1 MAPPPELDVLA
12 IGHAIVDVL
21 AHADDG
27 FIHRHGLRKGSMELI
42 DRERA
47 EQLYDALG
55 PAVEVS
61 GGSAANTAVG
71 VASLGG
77 KAGFIGKVRDDQLGQ
92 IFIHDIR
99 AAGVAFR
106 TSPERHEGGAPTA
119 RSLIVVTP
127 DAQRTMSTYLG
138 VASTIPTGDVSEE
151 DVAAAQVLYLE
162 GYLMGIPDSMPAVY
176 RAVDAAHRASRQVAL
191 TLSDSLWVEGQ
202 RQAFVDLIP
211 KVDVLLGNEHEA
223 LALSG
228 AATLDGALDALAEQ
242 CRVLA
247 VTRGAGGSI
256 VVEGGRAVPVP
267 AQPVPHVIDTTGA
280 GDLYAA
286 GFLFGLTRGRTA
298 VDCARLGSLAASEV
312 ISHLGPRPEVSL
324 QSLAQEAGLLEASK
338 ASEAE
343 ASEASKSSR

>member
-1 MAPPPELDVLA
+1 MTAPSELDVLA

-27 FIHRHGLRKGSMELI
+27 FIHEHGLRKGAMELV
-42 DRERA
+42 DRDRA
-47 EQLYDALG
+47 ELLYGALG

-77 KAGFIGKVRDDQLGQ
+77 TAGFIGKVRDDQLGQ

-99 AAGVAFR
+99 AAGVRFSTA
-106 TSPERHEGGAPTA
+106 PAPLDGGAPTA

-138 VASTIPTGDVSEE
+138 VASTIPIDDVVDTE
-151 DVAAAQVLYLE
+151 VAKAQVLYLE
-162 GYLMGIPDSMPAVY
+162 GYLMGIPDSMPAVN
-176 RAVDAAHRASRQVAL
+176 RAVDFAHRAGRHVAL

-202 RQAFVDLIP
+202 RQSFVDVIP
-211 KVDVLLGNEHEA
+211 FVDVLLGNEHEA

-228 AATLDGALDALAEQ
+228 AGTVDEAIEILAAQ
-242 CRVLA
+242 CRVVA
-247 VTRGAGGSI
+247 VTRGSHGS
-256 VVEGGRAVPVP
+256 VVVDGNRPVAVP
-267 AQPVPHVIDTTGA
+267 AHPVDAVIDTTGA

-286 GFLFGLTRGRTA
+286 GFLFGLTRGRGP

-312 ISHLGPRPEVSL
+312 ISHLGPRPETSL
-324 QSLAQEAGLLEASK
+324 QELAEAAGL
-338 ASEAE
+338 AE
-343 ASEASKSSR
+343 PARS

>member
-1 MAPPPELDVLA
+1 MTAPSELDVLA

-27 FIHRHGLRKGSMELI
+27 FIHEHGLRKGAMELV
-42 DRERA
+42 DRDRA
-47 EQLYDALG
+47 ELLYGALG

-77 KAGFIGKVRDDQLGQ
+77 TAGFIGKVRDDQLGQ

-99 AAGVAFR
+99 AAGVRFSTA
-106 TSPERHEGGAPTA
+106 PAPLDGGAPTA

-138 VASTIPTGDVSEE
+138 VASTIPIDDVVDTE
-151 DVAAAQVLYLE
+151 VAKAQVLYLE
-162 GYLMGIPDSMPAVY
+162 GYLMGIPDSMPAVN
-176 RAVDAAHRASRQVAL
+176 RAVDFAHRAGRQVAL

-202 RQAFVDLIP
+202 RQSFVDVIP
-211 KVDVLLGNEHEA
+211 FVDVLLGNEHEA

-228 AATLDGALDALAEQ
+228 AGTVDEAIEILAAQ
-242 CRVLA
+242 CRVVA
-247 VTRGAGGSI
+247 VTLGSHGS
-256 VVEGGRAVPVP
+256 VVVDGNRPVHVP
-267 AQPVPHVIDTTGA
+267 AHPVDSVIDTTGA

-286 GFLFGLTRGRTA
+286 GFLFGLTRGRGP

-312 ISHLGPRPEVSL
+312 ISHLGPRPETSL
-324 QSLAQEAGLLEASK
+324 QELAEAAGL
-338 ASEAE
+338 AE
-343 ASEASKSSR
+343 PARS

>member
-1 MAPPPELDVLA
+1 MVAPPELDVLA

-21 AHADDG
+21 AHADDE
-27 FIHRHGLRKGSMELI
+27 FIHRHGLRKGTMELI
-42 DRERA
+42 DRDRA
-47 EQLYDALG
+47 ELLYDALG

-77 KAGFIGKVRDDQLGQ
+77 RAGFIGKVRNDQLGQ
-92 IFIHDIR
+92 IFVHDIR
-99 AAGVAFR
+99 ASGVTFR
-106 TSPERHEGGAPTA
+106 TPPASADGDAPTA

-138 VASTIPTGDVSEE
+138 VASTIPTSDVHEE

-162 GYLMGIPDSMPAVY
+162 GYLMGIPDSTPAVN
-176 RAVDAAHRASRQVAL
+176 RAVEAAHRAGRQVAL

-202 RQAFVDLIP
+202 RQAFVELIP
-211 KVDVLLGNEHEA
+211 NVDVLLGNEHEA

-228 AATLDGALDALAEQ
+228 ARTLEDALAVLAAQ

-247 VTRGAGGSI
+247 VTRGAEGSM
-256 VVEGGRAVPVP
+256 VVEDGRTVAVAAHPVAP
-267 AQPVPHVIDTTGA
+267 VIDTTGA

-286 GFLFGLTRGRTA
+286 GFLFGLTRDRPA

-312 ISHLGPRPEVSL
+312 ISHLGPRPETSL
-324 QSLAQEAGLLEASK
+324 RTLALGAGLVEAPS
-338 ASEAE
+338 
-343 ASEASKSSR
+343 SSR

>member
-1 MAPPPELDVLA
+1 MTAPPELDVLA

-27 FIHRHGLRKGSMELI
+27 FIREHGLRKGAMELV
-42 DRERA
+42 DRDRA
-47 EQLYDALG
+47 ELLYGALG
-55 PAVEVS
+55 RAVEVS

-77 KAGFIGKVRDDQLGQ
+77 RAGFIGKVRDDQLGQ

-99 AAGVAFR
+99 AAGVRFNTPPAP
-106 TSPERHEGGAPTA
+106 SDGDAPTA

-138 VASTIPTGDVSEE
+138 VASTIPTADVRDEE
-151 DVAAAQVLYLE
+151 VADARILYLE
-162 GYLMGIPDSMPAVY
+162 GYLMGIPDSMPAVN
-176 RAVDAAHRASRQVAL
+176 RAVDAAHRAGRQVAL

-202 RQAFVDLIP
+202 RQTFVDLIP
-211 KVDVLLGNEHEA
+211 HVDVLLGNEHEA

-228 AATLDGALDALAEQ
+228 SDTVDEAIEVLAAQ

-247 VTRGAGGSI
+247 VTRGAAGSI
-256 VVEGGRAVPVP
+256 VVDEGRAITVP
-267 AQPVPHVIDTTGA
+267 AHPVADVVDTTGA

-286 GFLFGLTRGRTA
+286 GFLFGLTRDRSP
-298 VDCARLGSLAASEV
+298 VECARLGSLAASEV
-312 ISHLGPRPEVSL
+312 ISHLGPRPETSL
-324 QSLAQEAGLLEASK
+324 KRLAEEAGLAGAPGS
-338 ASEAE
+338 
-343 ASEASKSSR
+343 

>member
-1 MAPPPELDVLA
+1 MTAPPELDVLA
-12 IGHAIVDVL
+12 LGHAIVDVL
-21 AHADDG
+21 AHADDA
-27 FIHRHGLRKGSMELI
+27 FLHEHGLRKGAMELI
-42 DRERA
+42 DRDRA
-47 EQLYDALG
+47 ERLYEALG
-55 PAVEVS
+55 PAVEIS

-77 KAGFIGKVRDDQLGQ
+77 RAGFVGKVRDDQLGQ
-92 IFIHDIR
+92 IFMHDIR

-106 TSPERHEGGAPTA
+106 SAPAPAGAEAPTA
-119 RSLIVVTP
+119 RSLIVITP

-138 VASTIPTGDVSEE
+138 VASTIPTSDI
-151 DVAAAQVLYLE
+151 DDDAVAGAQVLYLE
-162 GYLMGIPDSMPAVY
+162 GYLMGIPDSMPAVN
-176 RAVDAAHRASRQVAL
+176 RAVEAAHRAGRRVSL

-228 AATLDGALDALAEQ
+228 AATLDGALEVLAAQ

-247 VTRGAGGSI
+247 VTRGAEGSI
-256 VVEGGRAVPVP
+256 VVEDGHDVAVP
-267 AQPVPHVIDTTGA
+267 AHPVPHVIDTTGA

-286 GFLFGLTRGRTA
+286 GFLYGLTRDRAA

-312 ISHLGPRPEVSL
+312 ISHLGPRPEISL
-324 QSLAQEAGLLEASK
+324 QALARDAGLVPAR
-338 ASEAE
+338 
-343 ASEASKSSR
+343 SS

>member
-1 MAPPPELDVLA
+1 MAAPPELDVLA

-27 FIHRHGLRKGSMELI
+27 FIDQHGLRKGTMELV
-42 DRERA
+42 DLERA

-92 IFIHDIR
+92 IFTHDIR
-99 AAGVAFR
+99 AAGVTFR
-106 TSPERHEGGAPTA
+106 TSPARGDGEAPTA

-138 VASTIPTGDVSEE
+138 VASTIPTSDVAE
-151 DVAAAQVLYLE
+151 DEVAAAQVLYLE
-162 GYLMGIPDSMPAVY
+162 GYLMGIPDSMPAVH
-176 RAVDAAHRASRQVAL
+176 RAVEAAHRAGRQVAL
-191 TLSDSLWVEGQ
+191 TLSDSLWIEGQ
-202 RQAFVDLIP
+202 RQTFVDLIP
-211 KVDVLLGNEHEA
+211 RVDVLLGNEHEA

-228 AATLDGALDALAEQ
+228 TATLEEALDVLAAQ

-247 VTRGAGGSI
+247 VTRGPGGSI
-256 VVEGGRAVPVP
+256 VVEGGQAVAVP
-267 AQPVPHVIDTTGA
+267 AHPVSRVIDTTGA

-286 GFLFGLTRGRTA
+286 GFLFGLTRGRRA

-312 ISHLGPRPEVSL
+312 ISHLGPRPETSL
-324 QSLAQEAGLLEASK
+324 QSLVQEAGLGTSN
-338 ASEAE
+338 
-343 ASEASKSSR
+343 SSR